1 MYKLTFLCFFLIFT
15 VTAQTKEICF
25 TFDDLP
31 MVAYSHNS
39 LEFQEAKTQKLLKA
53 LSRHQVPAIGFY
65 NEGKLYLNDTLSQ
78 RKLDMLLSWV
88 DNGIELGN
96 HTFSH
101 PSYDEVSFA
110 VYSEDI
116 LKNELITKKLLEDR
130 GNELRYFRHPYLRI
144 GDTKIKHDSLTLFL
158 KLHGYTEAPVS
169 IDNEEY
175 LFALAYDRA
184 MARKDSALM
193 QEVGDLYITYMEEK
207 LHFFEEQSEKLF
219 DRNIKHILL
228 MHANALNADFMDPL
242 IEMHQ
247 KNGYSF
253 ITLDGALTDAAYL
266 TEITKYGK
274 WGISWLDRWALS
286 QGKTGD
292 FFQND
297 PKTPELILE
306 LTK

>member
-1 MYKLTFLCFFLIFT
+1 MYKLTFILFILVQT
-15 VTAQTKEICF
+15 LTAQTKEICF

-31 MVAYSHNS
+31 LVAYSHNS
-39 LEFQEAKTQKLLKA
+39 LEFQEAKTDKLLKS
-53 LSRHQVPAIGFY
+53 LQKNQVPAIGFY
-65 NEGKLYLNDTLSQ
+65 NEGKLYLNDSLSQ

-88 DNGIELGN
+88 DHGLELGN

-101 PSYDEVSFA
+101 PSYDEVTFA

-116 LKNELITKKLLEDR
+116 LKNEKVTKQLLAER

-144 GDTKIKHDSLTLFL
+144 GDTKAKHDSLTQFL
-158 KLHGYTEAPVS
+158 NLHGYTEAPVS

-184 MARKDSALM
+184 MAKNDSTLM
-193 QEVGDLYITYMEEK
+193 EEVGELYIRYMEKK
-207 LHFFEEQSEKLF
+207 LHFFEEQSDKLF
-219 DRNIKHILL
+219 GRNIKHILL
-228 MHANALNADFMDPL
+228 MHANALNADYMDAL
-242 IEMHQ
+242 IAMHK
-247 KNGYSF
+247 KNGYDF
-253 ITLDGALTDAAYL
+253 ISLSEALTDTAYQ
-266 TEITKYGK
+266 TEITRYGK

-292 FFQND
+292 FFQKD